1 MLIFAHKIRRNDMET
16 SSLNKYQERVVSLM
30 ANVNEEQQMEISD
43 LLAHYFA
50 EKAFD
55 EADKLWDDGIIGEQT
70 IEEWKNS
77 L

>member
-1 MLIFAHKIRRNDMET
+1 MET

-50 EKAFD
+50 KKAFD

-70 IEEWKNS
+70 IEKWKND

>member
-1 MLIFAHKIRRNDMET
+1 MET

-30 ANVNEEQQMEISD
+30 ANVNEEQQMEIFD

-70 IEEWKNS
+70 IEEWKNEHMRTPYEE
-77 L
+77 

>member
-1 MLIFAHKIRRNDMET
+1 MET

-43 LLAHYFA
+43 LLAHSFA

-55 EADKLWDDGIIGEQT
+55 EADMLWDDGIIGEQT
-70 IEEWKNS
+70 IEKWKND

>member
-1 MLIFAHKIRRNDMET
+1 MET

-50 EKAFD
+50 EKEFD

-70 IEEWKNS
+70 IEKWKND

>member
-1 MLIFAHKIRRNDMET
+1 MET

-55 EADKLWDDGIIGEQT
+55 EADKLWDDGIIKEQNK
-70 IEEWKNS
+70 EKRKND

>member
-1 MLIFAHKIRRNDMET
+1 MET

-43 LLAHYFA
+43 LLARYFA
-50 EKAFD
+50 ERAFD

-70 IEEWKNS
+70 IEEWKNG

>member
-1 MLIFAHKIRRNDMET
+1 
-16 SSLNKYQERVVSLM
+16 M
-30 ANVNEEQQMEISD
+30 ANLNEEQQMEISD

-70 IEEWKNS
+70 IEEWKNEHMRTPYEE
-77 L
+77 

>member
-1 MLIFAHKIRRNDMET
+1 
-16 SSLNKYQERVVSLM
+16 M

-55 EADKLWDDGIIGEQT
+55 KADKLWDDGIIGEQT
-70 IEEWKNS
+70 IEEWKND

>member
-1 MLIFAHKIRRNDMET
+1 MET

-43 LLAHYFA
+43 LLAHYFV

-70 IEEWKNS
+70 IEEWKND

>member
-1 MLIFAHKIRRNDMET
+1 MET

-30 ANVNEEQQMEISD
+30 ANVNEEQQMERSD

-70 IEEWKNS
+70 IEEWKNG

>member
-1 MLIFAHKIRRNDMET
+1 MET

-50 EKAFD
+50 ENAFD

-70 IEEWKNS
+70 IEEWKNG

>member
-1 MLIFAHKIRRNDMET
+1 MET

-43 LLAHYFA
+43 LLARYFA

-70 IEEWKNS
+70 IEEWKNG

>member
-1 MLIFAHKIRRNDMET
+1 MET

-50 EKAFD
+50 EKSFE
-55 EADKLWDDGIIGEQT
+55 EADKVWDDGIIGEQT
-70 IEEWKNS
+70 IEKWKND
-77 L
+77 LY

>member
-1 MLIFAHKIRRNDMET
+1 MET

-30 ANVNEEQQMEISD
+30 ANVNEEQQMEIPD

-70 IEEWKNS
+70 IEEWKNEHMRTPYEE
-77 L
+77 

>member
-1 MLIFAHKIRRNDMET
+1 MET

-43 LLAHYFA
+43 LLARYFA

-70 IEEWKNS
+70 IEEWKNEHMRTPYEE
-77 L
+77 